1 MENIAILTGG
11 DSAEYNISL
20 LSAKTVL
27 KYLNKTKYKATI
39 VHLKNGNYT
48 IEDQIVNTTDF
59 LLHKKQN

>member
-27 KYLNKTKYKATI
+27 KHLNRRKYVGII
-39 VHLKNGNYT
+39 VHLKNG
-48 IEDQIVNTTDF
+48 
-59 LLHKKQN
+59 K